1 MSLPSQRKRPPLHL
15 MCLAEAGFTPDQGVV
30 LRRPHTQR
38 QEVLLVFTLTQE
50 VTVPFPHLL
59 GSDLSLS
66 WLATFKRIGTK
77 EAKAKVVNPRMC
89 VCGVKTK
96 VLLGVGGI
104 KTLAQKSQR

>member
-1 MSLPSQRKRPPLHL
+1 MPSIRNELAVTRKRPPLHL
-15 MCLAEAGFTPDQGVV
+15 MCLVEAGFTPDQGAV

-50 VTVPFPHLL
+50 VTVPFPHSL

-77 EAKAKVVNPRMC
+77 EAKAKVVNHFNPRM
-89 VCGVKTK
+89 
-96 VLLGVGGI
+96 
-104 KTLAQKSQR
+104 